1 MNSNNKCMNDLVRDE
16 ELLNKYNK
24 IWDEIS
30 NLVRKRI

>member
-1 MNSNNKCMNDLVRDE
+1 MNDLVRDE